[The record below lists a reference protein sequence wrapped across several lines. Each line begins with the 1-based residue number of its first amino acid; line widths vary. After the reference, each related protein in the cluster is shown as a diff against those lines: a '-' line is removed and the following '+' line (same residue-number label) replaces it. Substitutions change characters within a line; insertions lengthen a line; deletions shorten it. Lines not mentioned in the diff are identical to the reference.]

1 MVVVAVG
8 VVVCQWLN
16 LEYSFP
22 KVWATI
28 ARIGERWSL
37 FSPQDMI
44 LLLNTC
50 QEDIIQRSKMFKRIL
65 HVQSPV
71 HKNNYEDLL
80 TQIVLCEYSGLTKCN
95 VETFTAILKFQKIYS
110 TAVLL
115 QKRSS
120 SKFCISQPWLTNKH
134 SYYIRKITWSVSGNI
149 PQVLLN
155 SSRLRLNC

>member
-1 MVVVAVG
+1 MVAVG
-8 VVVCQWLN
+8 VVVVCQWLN

-50 QEDIIQRSKMFKRIL
+50 QEDIIQRSKMFKRTL
-65 HVQSPV
+65 HVQSHI

-95 VETFTAILKFQKIYS
+95 VETFTAILKFRKNTPQLFCCKNKVHQNSAYHNPD
-110 TAVLL
+110 L
-115 QKRSS
+115 Q
-120 SKFCISQPWLTNKH
+120 T
-134 SYYIRKITWSVSGNI
+134 NI
-149 PQVLLN
+149 PTVEEK
-155 SSRLRLNC
+155 SRDLFRGTYPKYCQTVQDWG